1 MYDGNIFSINH
12 LHRQE
17 CGEMHARVVAGH
29 SQKRTLLYRRSI
41 WSIYSRA
48 MEFEW
53 YEPKRQSNLARH
65 KIDFQ
70 DAKEIWHGNVL
81 AVPSA
86 QTQHGEQRSIA
97 YGVVAG

>member
-1 MYDGNIFSINH
+1 
-12 LHRQE
+12 
-17 CGEMHARVVAGH
+17 
-29 SQKRTLLYRRSI
+29 
-41 WSIYSRA
+41 

-70 DAKEIWHGNVL
+70 DAKEIWYGNVL

-86 QTQHGEQRSIA
+86 
-97 YGVVAG
+97 

>member
-1 MYDGNIFSINH
+1 
-12 LHRQE
+12 
-17 CGEMHARVVAGH
+17 
-29 SQKRTLLYRRSI
+29 
-41 WSIYSRA
+41 

-70 DAKEIWHGNVL
+70 DAKEVWHGNVL

-86 QTQHGEQRSIA
+86 
-97 YGVVAG
+97 